1 MRLVGASEVTDLL
14 GTAYRSSKLVRAGV
28 LLLAATIVLS
38 IVAPLLVPRHFLEK
52 WNNPEYWK
60 NNPQLAPPEWVG
72 LLGYPVFKT
81 MSVSMKPDIKTL
93 TRPLVIHGTP
103 LYGLVEEFTTKFE
116 VKDATPTN
124 IMARIERVTAGNSSI
139 GNPYVVVVVVLGR
152 PDGKDVLLAHP
163 LSGRLSNIPSTV
175 TVDRRLLAEEMS
187 SIVHMSPADLLGMG
201 LRAAFV
207 EEGGKIL
214 RGTYSLK
221 VLVSYPSADPDTMR
235 QALESGIS
243 GVTRVDARIVGNVHG
258 LLGTDNY
265 GRDIW
270 EGMLYGFPIEI
281 AVGLVTAIV
290 VTAVGIVLGGL
301 AGLYGGMVDE
311 VVKRLI
317 DLAVNIPILP
327 LLVLVILSASASG
340 VSPWGRMGLLIL
352 GLVSV
357 MWAPV
362 AYVARGVA
370 IQIRGEPYVEAAI
383 GAGMS
388 MRQIFFYHV
397 LPQLIPYSI
406 ASLVYAVPTT
416 ILTEAGLSL
425 LQVRHG
431 LVTWGTILADALAYV
446 RSGGSYAAWWWI
458 LPPGIA
464 IGVLS
469 VIFVILGYGLEEYIE
484 PRLRRR

>member
-1 MRLVGASEVTDLL
+1 MRLAGASEVAELVV
-14 GTAYRSSKLVRAGV
+14 TAYRSSRLVKLGV
-28 LLLAATIVLS
+28 ILLVATILAS
-38 IVAPLLVPRHFLEK
+38 MVAPLFVPRHFLEK

-60 NNPQLAPPEWVG
+60 NNPQLAPPEWAG

-81 MSVSMKPDIKTL
+81 RTVTLNPEFRVVSKPVVV
-93 TRPLVIHGTP
+93 RGTP
-103 LYGLVEEFTTKFE
+103 LYGLLEEFSTSFR
-116 VKDATPTN
+116 VKDATPTS
-124 IMARIERVTAGNSSI
+124 IMVSLERIVAGNTSI
-139 GNPYVVVVVVLGR
+139 GNPYAAVLVTLER
-152 PDGKDVLLAHP
+152 PDGKEILLAEP
-163 LSGRLSNIPSTV
+163 VSGRLSDIPGTI
-175 TVDRRLLAEEMS
+175 TVDKRLIAEEMS
-187 SIVHMSPADLLGMG
+187 AVTNMNPADLLGMG

-207 EEGGKIL
+207 GEGGKIL
-214 RGTYSLK
+214 PGTYTLK
-221 VLVSYPSADPDTMR
+221 VLIAYPSADPATMR
-235 QALESGIS
+235 QAIESGVS
-243 GVTRVDARIVGNVHG
+243 GILRARAKLVGNVHG

-281 AVGLVTAIV
+281 AVGLLTAIIVTAIGV
-290 VTAVGIVLGGL
+290 LLGGL
-301 AGLYGGMVDE
+301 AGLYGGLVDE

-327 LLVLVILSASASG
+327 LLVLVILSAAASG
-340 VSPWGRMGLLIL
+340 VSPWGRMGLLVL

-370 IQIRGEPYVEAAI
+370 VQIRGEPYVEAAI

-406 ASLVYAVPTT
+406 ANLVYAVPTT

-431 LVTWGTILADALAYV
+431 LVTWGSILADALAYV

-464 IGVLS
+464 IGILS
-469 VIFVILGYGLEEYIE
+469 MIFVLLGYGLEEYIE